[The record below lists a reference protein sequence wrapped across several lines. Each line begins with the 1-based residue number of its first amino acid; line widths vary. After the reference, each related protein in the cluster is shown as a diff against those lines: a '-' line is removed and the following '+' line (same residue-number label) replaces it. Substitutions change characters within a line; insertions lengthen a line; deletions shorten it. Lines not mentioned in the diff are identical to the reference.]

1 MKFPKLF
8 NSKNPIAEL
17 DADVLGRERNI
28 ARLRAEITTAKSK
41 VASLIDTQDDAVAL
55 ALEAGQ
61 TAEEAGAI
69 ERAALANA
77 QALVSTLEGSLDR
90 ATAGL
95 ATAQAQRDTARDAA
109 ARETEAA
116 AQEAR
121 AADLVEAAGKLDA
134 PVAALIKALAPLRT
148 AITAA
153 YGPTVNAD
161 AILSAVFAEAIAH
174 REPKLFQSVH
184 VDEGYG
190 KRPGIALARA
200 TVNDAGKTSRAIAYP
215 SPAPVSAADY
225 ACKAVAPMRDRA
237 AAIRAGTAELPK
249 PPKPVSVAEPE
260 FRYPPN
266 RLLVIVAVPL
276 LYIDRNGEEQLVQT
290 GQTQLPMAVADEAI
304 KRSLAHLA
312 NSPDG
317 HAAAERLAVTY
328 RDNPAG
334 NATRRGA
341 VNLGINLKE
350 LAEAYVT
357 GKRRQWMLAEGRTE
371 KAA

>member
-8 NSKNPIAEL
+8 TSKDRIAEM
-17 DADVLGRERNI
+17 DADVLRRERLVATLRTEI
-28 ARLRAEITTAKSK
+28 ATAKSK
-41 VASLIDTQDDAVAL
+41 VASLIETQDDAVVL

-90 ATAGL
+90 ATAAL

-116 AQEAR
+116 AVEAR
-121 AADLVEAAGKLDA
+121 AANLMEAAGKLDA
-134 PVAALIKALAPLRT
+134 PVAAFVKLLGPLRK
-148 AITAA
+148 AAEAA
-153 YGPTVNAD
+153 YGPGAKANAVV
-161 AILSAVFAEAIAH
+161 AAFVAETLAH
-174 REPKLFQSVH
+174 HLPQLFDSVH

-190 KRPGIALARA
+190 KQHGIALARA
-200 TVNDAGKTSRAIAYP
+200 AIRDTGTTSRVIAYP

-225 ACKAVAPMRDRA
+225 ARKAVAPMRERA

-276 LYIDRNGEEQLVQT
+276 LYIDRNGEEQLEQT
-290 GQTQLPMAVADEAI
+290 GPKQLPMAVADEAI
-304 KRSLAHLA
+304 KRGVAYRA
-312 NSPDG
+312 DSPDG

-328 RDNPAG
+328 RNNPAG

-357 GKRRQWMLAEGRTE
+357 GKRRQWMLAEGRTDR
-371 KAA
+371 AA